1 MSEKDNSVS
10 TCLAHFLIL
19 YMHSRKAKSFH
30 FPTPCHTYT
39 CGLIAPNDDH
49 DCSCVPPI
57 TASNALRWR
66 KSHLVRCALCGAESR
81 KLILKHTPRKLLKHH
96 WTIVD
101 LTLCETST
109 KCTCGCQKFLRVS
122 LRLLTSPCCILP
134 APSWLLPS
142 GTKYIIQNT
151 KSLAFEARRA
161 ATPLDPALIGTP
173 KKAVD
178 TVDTCHAECGVHL
191 VQILSDSFM
200 FPWSF
205 WSLKRRILPRIEDL
219 VQLSCSRMRHPE
231 AFSRVR
237 TTVVSALAVLSTSS
251 SSKSSPPMRR
261 LIAGFA
267 AKILAKR
274 GTEAPRASLK
284 RSKTDENG
292 YNSLSIP
299 CQYLS
304 MLPWPLGV

>member
-1 MSEKDNSVS
+1 MSEKDNSAS

-57 TASNALRWR
+57 TASNARRWR

-81 KLILKHTPRKLLKHH
+81 QLILKHTPRKLLKHH

-178 TVDTCHAECGVHL
+178 TVDTCHAECGVLL

-219 VQLSCSRMRHPE
+219 VQLCCSRMRHPE

-261 LIAGFA
+261 LQRDSQP
-267 AKILAKR
+267 KSWPRK
-274 GTEAPRASLK
+274 APRH
-284 RSKTDENG
+284 RV
-292 YNSLSIP
+292 P
-299 CQYLS
+299 
-304 MLPWPLGV
+304 V